1 MKKLLGYFHIVL
13 NLHKMS
19 ISDEVVLALT
29 GLNYAT
35 DPDYTDPTI
44 TQPQLQALATTVQND
59 LGSRITSASLQLTE
73 QEQIDVDALS
83 RAIITVK
90 SEVEVVANKK
100 AGGNRAVFETIV
112 RRIGL
117 HPSQP
122 QAKHVRIVGF
132 MHSEKGGFHFI
143 VPSEG
148 KDVIYIYEFGF
159 TTAEN
164 VLPAEWLPVIPL
176 DLAELIMIG
185 FTSGDIIAMH
195 YAVQKSPPRVKA
207 KTAVA
212 ADTAKTDI
220 AKTTKPS
227 GVLTMLPVNN
237 KGKVILTYGATYW
250 HFSNVMYF
258 RIP

>member
-1 MKKLLGYFHIVL
+1 MKKLLGYYHIVL
-13 NLHKMS
+13 NLHRMS
-19 ISDEVVLALT
+19 ISDEVILALT
-29 GLNYAT
+29 GLDYAN
-35 DPDYTDPTI
+35 DPDYTNQTV
-44 TQPQLQALATTVQND
+44 TQPQLRALATKVQND
-59 LGSRITSASLQLTE
+59 LGDRITSSSLQLTD

-100 AGGNRAVFETIV
+100 AQGNRNIFETIV
-112 RRIGL
+112 LRIGF
-117 HPSQP
+117 HPSKQ
-122 QAKHVRIVGF
+122 QSRHVRIVGF
-132 MHSEKGGFHFI
+132 MQSEKGSFHFI

-164 VLPAEWLPVIPL
+164 VLPVNWLPAIPL

-185 FTSGDIIAMH
+185 FKSGDIIAMH
-195 YAVQKSPPRVKA
+195 YAVQKSPPRVRA

-212 ADTAKTDI
+212 SNTAKADVEK
-220 AKTTKPS
+220 ATKPS
-227 GVLTMLPVNN
+227 GVLTLLPVNN
-237 KGKVILTYGATYW
+237 KGKVVLTYGATYW

>member
-13 NLHKMS
+13 NLHKIS

-35 DPDYTDPTI
+35 DPDYTSPSI

-59 LGSRITSASLQLTE
+59 LGSRITSSSLQLTE

-90 SEVEVVANKK
+90 SEVEIVANKK
-100 AGGNRAVFETIV
+100 AAGNRAIFETIV
-112 RRIGL
+112 RRIGF
-117 HPSQP
+117 HPSKP
-122 QAKHVRIVGF
+122 QAKHVRIVAF
-132 MHSEKGGFHFI
+132 LQSEKGSFHFI

-159 TTAEN
+159 TTTEN
-164 VLPAEWLPVIPL
+164 ILPLNWLPVIPL
-176 DLAELIMIG
+176 DLAELIMTG
-185 FTSGDIIAMH
+185 LTSGDIIAMH

-207 KTAVA
+207 KTSVA
-212 ADTAKTDI
+212 ANTANTDI

-227 GVLTMLPVNN
+227 GVLTLLPVND
-237 KGKVILTYGATYW
+237 KGKVVLTYGATYW
-250 HFSNVMYF
+250 HFSHVMYF